1 MKHHHSHH
9 TPKRQAGCAEFK
21 SLNRKGVGL
30 SSQGPGSSTFSRRTF
45 LKAAGVGS
53 GLLLTNSIFK
63 QPLPF
68 LAFAQEQRQADTL
81 VVIFLR
87 GGMDSLNAVV
97 PYGEG
102 GNYYDKRPNIAI
114 GDDSVLDLDGFF
126 GFHPAMAPLH
136 EVYQGG
142 KLAVVHAAGSP
153 DPSRSHFD
161 AMEYMERGTPGVK
174 VTDTGWL
181 TRHLQSVPWTNDSP
195 FRAIGMGTMV
205 QTSLRG
211 PISALAMQSIG
222 DFHLSAPEHQY
233 QVVQRT
239 LAQLYGAA
247 NPENFLEQQAKSTLN
262 TMSYL
267 SRLAAEEYTPSYD
280 AQYPET
286 GFGNSLRQVAQLI
299 KANVGLEVACVDFGG
314 WDTHE
319 QQGGAEGQ
327 FANLLAELS
336 QGIAAFNKDMQDQ
349 MNDVTLVTMSE
360 FGRRLEENASSGTD
374 HGHGGSMFVLG
385 GGVNGGMYT
394 DWPTLNPDA
403 LDDGDLNITTDF
415 RDVLGEVLTQR
426 LSNTALDQVF
436 PNYTANMRG
445 ILNSRQVS

>member
-1 MKHHHSHH
+1 MKHKHSHH
-9 TPKRQAGCAEFK
+9 TPHSGCAEFK
-21 SLNRKGVGL
+21 SLNRKGMGVT
-30 SSQGPGSSTFSRRTF
+30 PNVFSRRTF

-53 GLLLTNSIFK
+53 GLLLTESVFK

-114 GDDSVLDLDGFF
+114 GDGNVLDLDGFF

-136 EVYQGG
+136 EVYQNGN
-142 KLAVVHAAGSP
+142 LAVVHAAGSP

-174 VTDTGWL
+174 VTDTGWI
-181 TRHLQSVPWTNDSP
+181 TRHLQSVPWVNDSP

-222 DFHLSAPEHQY
+222 DFYLAGPDHQM
-233 QVVQRT
+233 QVIQRT
-239 LAQLYGAA
+239 LAQLYRAS
-247 NPENFLEQQAKSTLN
+247 NPESFLEQQAKNTLS

-267 SRLAAEEYTPSYD
+267 SRLAAEEYTPSYN

-286 GFGNSLRQVAQLI
+286 GFGYNLMQVAQLI

-319 QQGGAEGQ
+319 QQGGTEGQ
-327 FANLLAELS
+327 FANLLSELS
-336 QGIAAFNKDMQDQ
+336 QGIAAFHQDMQDH
-349 MNDVTLVTMSE
+349 MNELTLVTMSE
-360 FGRRLEENASSGTD
+360 FGRRLIENASSGTD

-385 GGVNGGMYT
+385 GGVNGGIYT

-403 LDDGDLNITTDF
+403 LDDGDLEITTDF
-415 RDVLGEVLTQR
+415 RDVLGEILTQR

-436 PNYTANMRG
+436 PNYTANIRG

>member
-1 MKHHHSHH
+1 MKHHHAHH
-9 TPKRQAGCAEFK
+9 TQKNGCAEFK
-21 SLNRKGVGL
+21 SLNRKGMGL
-30 SSQGPGSSTFSRRTF
+30 SSQGLGSSGFSRRTF

-53 GLLLTNSIFK
+53 GLLLTDSVFK

-102 GNYYDKRPNIAI
+102 SNYYDKRPNIAI
-114 GDDSVLDLDGFF
+114 GDDRILDLDGFF

-136 EVYQGG
+136 EVYQNGN
-142 KLAVVHAAGSP
+142 LAVVHAAGSP

-174 VTDTGWL
+174 VTDTGWI

-222 DFHLSAPEHQY
+222 DFYLSAPEHQH

-239 LAQLYGAA
+239 LAQLYNAS
-247 NPENFLEQQAKSTLN
+247 NPENFLEQQARSTLN

-286 GFGNSLRQVAQLI
+286 GFGYSLRQVAHLI

-319 QQGGAEGQ
+319 QQGGVDGQ
-327 FANLLAELS
+327 FANLLSELS

-349 MNDVTLVTMSE
+349 MNDITLVTMSE

-374 HGHGGSMFVLG
+374 HGHGGSMLVLG
-385 GGVNGGMYT
+385 GGVNGGVHT
-394 DWPTLNPDA
+394 SWPTLSPDA
-403 LDDGDLNITTDF
+403 LDEGDLEITTDF

-436 PNYTANMRG
+436 PNYSANIRG
-445 ILNSRQVS
+445 ILNSRQV

>member
-1 MKHHHSHH
+1 MKHHAHH
-9 TPKRQAGCAEFK
+9 TPPRQNGCAEFK
-21 SLNRKGVGL
+21 SLNRKGMGL
-30 SSQGPGSSTFSRRTF
+30 SSQGLGSSGFSRRTF

-53 GLLLTNSIFK
+53 SLLLTESVFK

-68 LAFAQEQRQADTL
+68 LAFAQEERQADTL

-114 GDDSVLDLDGFF
+114 GDSSVLDLDGFF

-136 EVYQGG
+136 EVYQNGQ
-142 KLAVVHAAGSP
+142 LAIVHAAGSP
-153 DPSRSHFD
+153 DPTRSHFD
-161 AMEYMERGTPGVK
+161 AMEYIERGTPGVK
-174 VTDTGWL
+174 VTDTGWI
-181 TRHLQSVPWTNDSP
+181 TRHLQSVPWVNDSP

-222 DFHLSAPEHQY
+222 DFHLAGPDHQM
-233 QVVQRT
+233 QVLQRT
-239 LAQLYGAA
+239 LAQLYRAS
-247 NPENFLEQQAKSTLN
+247 NPQTFLEQQAKSTLN

-267 SRLAAEEYTPSYD
+267 TRLAAEDYTPSYD

-327 FANLLAELS
+327 FANLLGELS
-336 QGIAAFNKDMQDQ
+336 QGIAAFNQDMQDQ
-349 MNDVTLVTMSE
+349 MNDLTLVTMSE
-360 FGRRLEENASSGTD
+360 FGRRLEENASAGTD
-374 HGHGGSMFVLG
+374 HGHGGTMLVLG
-385 GGVNGGMYT
+385 GGVNGGIHT
-394 DWPTLNPDA
+394 SWPTLNPDA
-403 LDDGDLNITTDF
+403 LDDGDLEITTDF
-415 RDVLGEVLTQR
+415 RDVLGEILTQR

-436 PNYTANMRG
+436 PNYTANIRG
-445 ILNSRQVS
+445 ILNSRGSV